1 MCALNDSTL
10 FRIPLQC
17 NLWKAK
23 RGPTWK
29 SGRSQIIGKRWQS
42 KIISR
47 LYVWYIFVFC
57 RKSKSWIEFCFKIDF
72 FLIWHISPVLGLAVV
87 CMPGNHEY
95 NSKNL
100 FDLDCSDSH
109 AIYDRDNLWYL
120 RCCDQQ
126 LNYKGLIIMP
136 ILQSCCG
143 VSSFLSDL
151 QSNHYLF
158 PDKSYLVFLV
168 SVSTLDLSQGS
179 LRSASLTTAYLSIV
193 ISLAG
198 TTGGWP

>member
-1 MCALNDSTL
+1 MTPPYSVFPFNATFGKQKGDRQGKVEDPKLSANVD
-10 FRIPLQC
+10 
-17 NLWKAK
+17 KAK
-23 RGPTWK
+23 LFHGCMFDIFLYSVEK
-29 SGRSQIIGKRWQS
+29 ANHGLNFAS
-42 KIISR
+42 K
-47 LYVWYIFVFC
+47 
-57 RKSKSWIEFCFKIDF
+57 F
-72 FLIWHISPVLGLAVV
+72 FFSFWHISPVLGLAVV

-151 QSNHYLF
+151 QRIIIFFL
-158 PDKSYLVFLV
+158 KSLIWSF
-168 SVSTLDLSQGS
+168 
-179 LRSASLTTAYLSIV
+179 
-193 ISLAG
+193 
-198 TTGGWP
+198 